1 MWHRTI
7 GGIAIPLG
15 SNDSLLQVTL
25 QKAYEELAGVRSS
38 VKAGSA
44 PLSIKKGFVNRLK
57 FLKDF
62 YFSNFK
68 DSEDST
74 EEVFHDAQEN

>member
-1 MWHRTI
+1 M
-7 GGIAIPLG
+7 
-15 SNDSLLQVTL
+15 
-25 QKAYEELAGVRSS
+25 RSS

>member
-1 MWHRTI
+1 MK
-7 GGIAIPLG
+7 
-15 SNDSLLQVTL
+15 SLLEWEAL
-25 QKAYEELAGVRSS
+25 WKPAVRLCLL
-38 VKAGSA
+38 KD
-44 PLSIKKGFVNRLK
+44 FVNRVE